1 MRSCAGDRAGGQ
13 ARYVGVTGCGPP
25 GAPSTH
31 CQLSA
36 APVAA
41 FLCQCARQP
50 LGGPAQLYQARA
62 EEAFLAGLLHNIGEL
77 FLLKVLERRGNH
89 REQPLGLTQVLV
101 DEVLEAMHADIGY
114 RLMQR
119 WGNPEQYAR
128 VARDHHAVELNEGD
142 VLLVITRLLDV
153 ACEKLGIDRTPTSC
167 WPHP

>member
-1 MRSCAGDRAGGQ
+1 
-13 ARYVGVTGCGPP
+13 
-25 GAPSTH
+25 
-31 CQLSA
+31 
-36 APVAA
+36 VAA